1 MEEKYAVN
9 VNVEEIM
16 KDIRSKIQKDLAE
29 LPDFEDIPIR
39 ESDTNCI
46 DWGRLDN
53 ARAYINDKSYIP
65 YYYDF
70 SGNPIVVLIKKI
82 VRKFAVC
89 VIDPILD
96 RQNRLNSNISECI
109 NVLSQA
115 IDKAYDNSE
124 KTEAELT
131 ELKGKT
137 IYLTN
142 VIRDK
147 EIEIKRLSTRLDE
160 LEKKV
165 SSLDVNQSGRK

>member
-1 MEEKYAVN
+1 MEDNHALKDN
-9 VNVEEIM
+9 GKEIM
-16 KDIRSKIQKDLAE
+16 EDIRCIIQKDLAK
-29 LPDFEDIPIR
+29 LPDFEDIPIPDINWVR
-39 ESDTNCI
+39 MDK
-46 DWGRLDN
+46 
-53 ARAYINDKSYIP
+53 ARAYVNDNFYIP
-65 YYYDF
+65 YYYEF

-82 VRKFAVC
+82 IRKFAVC

-115 IDKAYDNSE
+115 IDKADDKSE

-131 ELKGKT
+131 KLKEKT

-147 EIEIKRLSTRLDE
+147 EIEIKRLSARLDE
-160 LEKKV
+160 LEKKY
-165 SSLDVNQSGRK
+165 NH